1 METQL
6 QTIIVE
12 VVCHYLPT
20 SPRQPPTRLNMQ
32 HAISRPGATSRVS
45 IPGPVSRE
53 QRGPVF
59 TRVRVTVYKHPTRG
73 RGTVKDTDS
82 AKLFLFFLTI
92 CFSRYLQLYIGLVA
106 KVWEPS
112 MLLAWFCCVNCWR
125 GRGSRA
131 LCHLA
136 GTKTTVAWQAG
147 AEL

>member
-12 VVCHYLPT
+12 VDCHYLPT

-59 TRVRVTVYKHPTRG
+59 TRVRVTVYKHLTRG
-73 RGTVKDTDS
+73 QDS
-82 AKLFLFFLTI
+82 EGHDSSKTFLGHLLTI
-92 CFSRYLQLYIGLVA
+92 SLNVSVDI
-106 KVWEPS
+106 
-112 MLLAWFCCVNCWR
+112 
-125 GRGSRA
+125 
-131 LCHLA
+131 
-136 GTKTTVAWQAG
+136 
-147 AEL
+147 

>member
-1 METQL
+1 ME
-6 QTIIVE
+6 VD
-12 VVCHYLPT
+12 CHYLPT

-112 MLLAWFCCVNCWR
+112 MLWFCCVNCWR
-125 GRGSRA
+125 GRG
-131 LCHLA
+131 
-136 GTKTTVAWQAG
+136 GAG
-147 AEL
+147 AGQPCLVSPCWDKDNSGLASWCCAVLCCEW